1 MLPGIIVRRVWPEP
15 RTAGT
20 RGGVRKLEGPSE
32 VLIFRDYSG
41 WEEPA
46 LTTPFGFMSLRNM
59 AVLVVFGLVS
69 AALYGA
75 VVPDNVEMARDWAA
89 VCAALLP
96 LGVGAALGII
106 KTPYGT
112 ADVILL
118 AVLSLLA
125 VRLRTK
131 TGDGGSRMQKARK
144 KRRKVGTRGKSA
156 VLGFPRRLDVDAVKK
171 VEDIREIACVDLDEL
186 KSIRVTIHGG
196 DGAVLGNRLVRCY
209 LDDELVDAL
218 RTSAEGAL
226 VLHVRPEREGSRI
239 LTIRGHADGAILLRR
254 TLRFVRRAAA
264 GTGASNGR

>member
-1 MLPGIIVRRVWPEP
+1 MAE
-15 RTAGT
+15 
-20 RGGVRKLEGPSE
+20 PSE

-59 AVLVVFGLVS
+59 AVLGVFGLVS
-69 AALYGA
+69 AALYWS
-75 VVPDNVEMARDWAA
+75 VVPDNVEITRDWAS
-89 VCAALLP
+89 VCTALLP

-112 ADVILL
+112 ADVVLL
-118 AVLSLLA
+118 AILSLLA
-125 VRLRTK
+125 ARLQTRTS
-131 TGDGGSRMQKARK
+131 GGWMQKMRKRRRKAEARK
-144 KRRKVGTRGKSA
+144 KSR
-156 VLGFPRRLDVDAVKK
+156 VLGFPRRLGVDAAQKA
-171 VEDIREIACVDLDEL
+171 DYIREISCADLDEL

-226 VLHVRPEREGSRI
+226 VLHVRPEREGSRV
-239 LTIRGHADGAILLRR
+239 LTIREHAGGAVLLRR
-254 TLRFVRRAAA
+254 TLRFVRRAGASG
-264 GTGASNGR
+264 GTGSSR

>member
-1 MLPGIIVRRVWPEP
+1 MAE
-15 RTAGT
+15 
-20 RGGVRKLEGPSE
+20 PSE

-46 LTTPFGFMSLRNM
+46 LTTPFGFMSLRNV
-59 AVLVVFGLVS
+59 AVLGVFGLVS
-69 AALYGA
+69 AALYWS
-75 VVPDNVEMARDWAA
+75 VVPDNVEITRDWAS
-89 VCAALLP
+89 VCMALLP

-112 ADVILL
+112 ADVVLLSILL
-118 AVLSLLA
+118 LLA
-125 VRLRTK
+125 ASLRTK
-131 TGDGGSRMQKARK
+131 TNGGGWTQRMRKRRRKAEARK
-144 KRRKVGTRGKSA
+144 KSR
-156 VLGFPRRLDVDAVKK
+156 VLGFPRRLDVDAAQKA
-171 VEDIREIACVDLDEL
+171 DYIREISCADLDEL

-239 LTIRGHADGAILLRR
+239 LTIREHAGGAVLLRR
-254 TLRFVRRAAA
+254 TLRFVRRAGGGGG
-264 GTGASNGR
+264 GTGSSR

>member
-1 MLPGIIVRRVWPEP
+1 LAES
-15 RTAGT
+15 
-20 RGGVRKLEGPSE
+20 SE

-59 AVLVVFGLVS
+59 TVLGVFGLVS
-69 AALYGA
+69 AALYWS
-75 VVPDNVEMARDWAA
+75 VVPDNVEITRDWMS
-89 VCAALLP
+89 VCTALLP

-112 ADVILL
+112 ADVVLL
-118 AVLSLLA
+118 AILSLLA
-125 VRLRTK
+125 ARFRTK
-131 TGDGGSRMQKARK
+131 TGGGWMQKMRK
-144 KRRKVGTRGKSA
+144 KRRKTETRKKSM
-156 VLGFPRRLDVDAVKK
+156 VLGFPRRLGVDVAQKADY
-171 VEDIREIACVDLDEL
+171 IREISCADLDEL

-239 LTIRGHADGAILLRR
+239 LTIREHAGGAVLLRR
-254 TLRFVRRAAA
+254 TLRFVRRASASG
-264 GTGASNGR
+264 GTGSR